1 MSALSGAVLSLL
13 FSAVLALAVGW
24 AAYAALGWAVLAAA
38 LFLQLLYHLRHFV
51 LLERWSRQPTL
62 TNRLQGSG
70 VWDEVLARLY
80 RHQRA
85 QEMEV
90 REARHNANMYVAA
103 GQALIDGLMS
113 LDAAGHIEWCNASAE
128 EMLGLNR
135 RSDLGQPLV
144 NLVRHPQFVQHF
156 KQGDFRRPLTMPS
169 PADDSRVLS
178 LHVVV
183 YGGKRKLI
191 QVRDITQSC
200 RLDEM
205 RRDFVANVS
214 HELRTPLT
222 VLSGF
227 IETLAGLQLDE
238 QERQHYLK
246 LMAEQSIRMQ
256 RLLDELLILSNLE
269 SSPPP
274 PATEQVNMTELT
286 AKVLRDAQAL
296 SAGRHRV
303 WLEKEG
309 EGDLLGSEAEI
320 ASALSNLVSNA
331 VRYTPEGGE
340 VRLLWQVN
348 GKGARF
354 TVEDTGIGIDA
365 KHLPRLTERFY
376 RVDRS
381 RSRETGGTG
390 LGLSIVKHALQR
402 HQGHLEIE
410 STLGKGSRFIACF
423 PLSRVAARMPA
434 FQIVA
439 GA

>member
-1 MSALSGAVLSLL
+1 MLL
-13 FSAVLALAVGW
+13 FSAVLAALVGW
-24 AAYAALGWAVLAAA
+24 AGFASLGWAVFAAA
-38 LFLQLLYHLRHFV
+38 LFIQLLYHLRHFV

-62 TNRLQGSG
+62 TTRLQGTG

-80 RHQRA
+80 RHERA
-85 QEMEV
+85 LALEV
-90 REARHNANMYVAA
+90 REARRDANMYVAA
-103 GQALIDGLMS
+103 GQALIDGLLS
-113 LDAAGHIEWCNASAE
+113 LDSSGHIEWCNASGE

-135 RSDLGQPLV
+135 RTDLGQPLI

-156 KQGDFRRPLTMPS
+156 RQGDFSRPFTMPS
-169 PADDSRVLS
+169 PVDEERVLS
-178 LHVVV
+178 LHIVV
-183 YGGKRKLI
+183 YGGARRLI
-191 QVRDITQSC
+191 QVRDITQSR

-227 IETLAGLQLDE
+227 IETLDGLDLDE
-238 QERQHYLK
+238 QERRHYLK
-246 LMAEQSIRMQ
+246 LMAEQSTRMQ

-274 PATEQVNMTELT
+274 PVTDRVNMTELS

-296 SAGRHRV
+296 SAGRHRI

-309 EGDLLGSEAEI
+309 SGDLLGSESEI
-320 ASALSNLVSNA
+320 ASALSNLASNA
-331 VRYTPEGGE
+331 VRYTPEGGDI
-340 VRLLWQVN
+340 RLFWQVGEN
-348 GKGARF
+348 GARF
-354 TVEDTGIGIDA
+354 TVEDTGIGIEA

-402 HQGHLEIE
+402 HQGYLDVE
-410 STLGKGSRFIACF
+410 STPGKGSRFMACF
-423 PLSRVAARMPA
+423 PPNRV
-434 FQIVA
+434 VV
-439 GA
+439 